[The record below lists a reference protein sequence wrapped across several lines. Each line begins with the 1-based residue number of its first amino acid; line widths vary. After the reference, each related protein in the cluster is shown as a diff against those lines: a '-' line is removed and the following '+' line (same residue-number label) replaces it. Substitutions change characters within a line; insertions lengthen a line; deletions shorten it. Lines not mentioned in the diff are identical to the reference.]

1 MQHTQL
7 DPPSFC
13 DRQTKSEWKAAA
25 KEMKTRKWQKLKSFV
40 ICESMRRG
48 GREGREAEVTPAGK
62 QSSSSAADEEEQ
74 RETEAESARHFTLFV
89 VAAVQMEVGGRE
101 VEPIWGAKW
110 NLCRSM
116 GDFVY
121 CPFAA
126 C

>member
-1 MQHTQL
+1 M
-7 DPPSFC
+7 
-13 DRQTKSEWKAAA
+13 
-25 KEMKTRKWQKLKSFV
+25 
-40 ICESMRRG
+40 
-48 GREGREAEVTPAGK
+48 TPAGK
-62 QSSSSAADEEEQ
+62 QSSSSAVEEE
-74 RETEAESARHFTLFV
+74 RETEAESARHFTLFVV

-101 VEPIWGAKW
+101 VEPIRGAKW